1 MPLFSSSWYFN
12 KPLLPSSWYFNMPL
26 LPPVGIS
33 TCPYS
38 PPVGISTCPYTPP
51 VGISTCP
58 YPLFQMVF
66 IPVNTTGQFYAVS
79 CGPDEQ
85 DDLRMLYQ
93 VPQLLA
99 DYRLPL
105 KVHLV
110 QGTLPSPRPSGFS
123 GEFLCIMPVSTVQ
136 FTRSGNS
143 RNDHLQYIRPGSNH
157 NFLVFGSIVYCESS
171 ALDHAATEVDNWTL
185 MLEFY
190 QEEDVILACTLPQDP
205 TSRTSSPSH
214 SSVQPRLLEMDADS
228 KFLLSRP
235 LFHQE
240 SESRLFKSPVLQVAL
255 CFCRDRGD
263 HWRRQIKVTH
273 HIFPSLQ
280 SNPSAKLTNPQKET
294 KAEAAPV
301 VTKMVSKERNETR
314 NKISRPIT
322 KKSSSFTYT
331 KVQSDVPV
339 ISGSGPPCELLRVTK
354 TTAPTSPLERAL
366 SHEQIIKSPAIC
378 QQEKLQKHSI
388 VISALTRESRQTR
401 LPSVADIQNRDLPS
415 ILKPLGEEIPYG
427 RVADDV
433 GNVLA
438 RCNDDENIYAEICDC
453 ETNNTSRNNNKHKF
467 RYLCL
472 RSKNMDTRKEDFYY
486 VQLEGGRERVHSNI
500 SPPTPS
506 TQEPTYDTV
515 C

>member
-1 MPLFSSSWYFN
+1 
-12 KPLLPSSWYFNMPL
+12 MPL

-38 PPVGISTCPYTPP
+38 PPVDISTCPH
-51 VGISTCP
+51 
-58 YPLFQMVF
+58 PLFQMVF

-123 GEFLCIMPVSTVQ
+123 G
-136 FTRSGNS
+136 
-143 RNDHLQYIRPGSNH
+143 
-157 NFLVFGSIVYCESS
+157 
-171 ALDHAATEVDNWTL
+171 TL